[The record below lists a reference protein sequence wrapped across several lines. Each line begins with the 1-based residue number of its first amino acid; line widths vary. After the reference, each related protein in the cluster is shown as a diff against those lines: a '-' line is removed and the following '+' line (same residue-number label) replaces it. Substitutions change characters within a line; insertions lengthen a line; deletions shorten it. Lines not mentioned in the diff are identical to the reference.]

1 MKELIRMAGLLLL
14 CAAAAFGWCAHAAVS
29 NETDKKL
36 DKIREKLDKVM
47 QQYKEVSELAGFSIG
62 VLKDHKVIYA
72 KAFGVRNLD
81 TKKPVTTRS
90 LFHMASVSKPFVAT
104 AVMQLVEK
112 GKLQLEGKL
121 VEYLPYFKI
130 DDERYKDIT
139 IGQMLSHTSGLPD
152 VQDYEWDKP
161 QYDDGAAERYIRS
174 LTKEKMIADPGKMFN
189 YSNMAY
195 DILADVIARASGM
208 TFEAY
213 MKKHIFKPLGMKDS
227 TFLKKEVPQEL
238 ANKAHVI
245 SPALDFKVVVSKV
258 YPYNRAHAPSSTLH
272 SNVEDMFQW
281 AKANLNGGVLK
292 GKRILK
298 PAGHQLM
305 WTPQVKGIWGNE
317 HRAVGL
323 SWFIDNYKGH
333 KTISHGGGDVGFRT
347 YFLLVP
353 EKSIAVVTM
362 GNSDTFPSDNV
373 AFAALDTLLGEEP
386 EKPRQWIVVP
396 ISRMMTKKGVKAAVE
411 LYHQLKKE
419 KAGDYLFREVFLNR
433 LGYALMRENRFDDA
447 VEIFKLNVSEYPD
460 SWNVYDS
467 LGEAYLKKGDKAM
480 AIKNYQKA
488 VELNPRES
496 GREKQNYANQVEIL
510 KKLREDKQD

>member
-29 NETDKKL
+29 NETDKKW

-47 QQYKEVSELAGFSIG
+47 LQYKKAHEVPGFSIG

-112 GKLQLEGKL
+112 GKLKLEDKL

-174 LTKEKMIADPGKMFN
+174 LTKEKMIADPGKMFS

-213 MKKHIFKPLGMKDS
+213 MEKHIFKSLGMKDS

-238 ANKAHVI
+238 ANRAHVI
-245 SPALDFKVVVSKV
+245 STFLDFKVGVSKI

-281 AKANLNGGVLK
+281 TKANLNGGVLK

-298 PAGHQLM
+298 PANHELM
-305 WTPQVKGIWGNE
+305 WTPQVKGIRGDE

-323 SWFIDNYKGH
+323 SWFINNYKGH

-347 YFLLVP
+347 YFLLLP

-362 GNSDTFPSDNV
+362 GNSDRFPSADV
-373 AFAALDTLLGEEP
+373 AIAALDILLGEEP
-386 EKPRQWIVVP
+386 GKLRQWVAVP
-396 ISRMMTKKGVKAAVE
+396 VGRMMARKGVKAAVE
-411 LYHQLKKE
+411 LYHQLKKD
-419 KAGDYLFREVFLNR
+419 KSGDYLFQEILLNR
-433 LGYALMRENRFDDA
+433 MGYALMGENRFDDA
-447 VEIFKLNVSEYPD
+447 IEIFKLNVSEYPD

-467 LGEAYLKKGDKAM
+467 LAEAYLKKGDKVM

-488 VELNPRES
+488 LELNPRES
-496 GREKQNYANQVEIL
+496 GWEKQSYASQVEVL
-510 KKLREDKQD
+510 KKLKEDK